1 MFIFLKHWHFIPAR
15 ILNDFGV
22 DYIVSFSHG
31 LALDQADDNIA
42 MLKI

>member
-22 DYIVSFSHG
+22 DYSVSISHS
-31 LALDQADDNIA
+31 LDLDQADDNNA
-42 MLKI
+42 VLKI